1 MDVYMDGA
9 QKLQSCFQILADAN
23 RLRIIKYIGEK
34 EHSVSDIVKA
44 TGLSQ
49 PLVSHHLR
57 TLRNGQLLEAKRQGA
72 FVYYKLK
79 DTKLLDALGLFAD
92 IASSMSDAKAAKPF
106 FSCPPIGRMQGCGPM
121 RKRRG

>member
-1 MDVYMDGA
+1 MDAA

-23 RLRIIKYIGEK
+23 RLRIIKFIGEK

-57 TLRNGQLLEAKRQGA
+57 TLRNGQLLETKRQGA

-79 DTKLLDALGLFAD
+79 DKKLLDALGLFAE
-92 IASSMSDAKAAKPF
+92 IANSISEVKMAKPF
-106 FSCPPIGRMQGCGPM
+106 FSCPPMSRMRGIGQIG
-121 RKRRG
+121 KKKVNTK

>member
-1 MDVYMDGA
+1 MDGA

-23 RLRIIKYIGEK
+23 RLRIIKFIGEK

-57 TLRNGQLLEAKRQGA
+57 SLRNGQLLETKRQGA

-79 DTKLLDALGLFAD
+79 DNKLLDALGLFAD
-92 IASSMSDAKAAKPF
+92 IANSISDVKMPKPF
-106 FSCPPIGRMQGCGPM
+106 FSCPPQWRMQGLRPM
-121 RKRRG
+121 RKKRAKTK

>member
-1 MDVYMDGA
+1 MDAA

-23 RLRIIKYIGEK
+23 RLRIIKFIGEK

-57 TLRNGQLLEAKRQGA
+57 TLRNGQLLETHRQGA

-79 DTKLLDALGLFAD
+79 DKKLLDALGLFAE
-92 IASSMSDAKAAKPF
+92 ISNSISDVKIAKPF
-106 FSCPPIGRMQGCGPM
+106 FRCPPLSRMQGM
-121 RKRRG
+121 RPNRRKKGKTE

>member
-1 MDVYMDGA
+1 MDSA
-9 QKLQSCFQILADAN
+9 QKLQSCFQILADVN
-23 RLRIIKYIGEK
+23 RLQIIKFIGEK

-57 TLRNGQLLEAKRQGA
+57 TLRNGQLLETNRQGA

-79 DTKLLDALGLFAD
+79 DKKLLDALGMFAE
-92 IASSMSDAKAAKPF
+92 ISNSISDVKIEKPF
-106 FSCPPIGRMQGCGPM
+106 FRCPPLSRMQAM
-121 RKRRG
+121 RPIRRKKEKSG

>member
-1 MDVYMDGA
+1 MDGA

-23 RLRIIKYIGEK
+23 RLRIIKFIGEK

-44 TGLSQ
+44 TRLSQ

-57 TLRNGQLLEAKRQGA
+57 TLRNGQILETKRQGA

-79 DTKLLDALGLFAD
+79 NKKLLDALGLFAEISTSLGD
-92 IASSMSDAKAAKPF
+92 VKMVKPF
-106 FSCPPIGRMQGCGPM
+106 FKCPPLSRMRGM
-121 RKRRG
+121 RQIQKKKGKPK

>member
-1 MDVYMDGA
+1 MDGA

-57 TLRNGQLLEAKRQGA
+57 TLRNGQLLETNRQGA

-79 DTKLLDALGLFAD
+79 DKKLLDALGIFAD
-92 IASSMSDAKAAKPF
+92 IANSISDVKVAKPF
-106 FSCPPIGRMQGCGPM
+106 FRCPPLSRMQGLRPITK
-121 RKRRG
+121 KRGETK